1 MTQEVAILGGLFNA
15 FLWGSW
21 AVVLKKLGNYPLDA
35 FFLGL
40 YVCSFVLV
48 WLLTWLVLGEELFK
62 EMARVWR
69 ERPAV
74 IIVTLVAGATFV
86 IGVRLTLT
94 IFTAVGL
101 SVTAPIQTFMSLILG
116 TSLAALV
123 GGTPAALAPL
133 DLVVSCLLLFAAA
146 MATVRARIVR
156 DRSLFEAA
164 AAQLRQAAGETSQR
178 LILKNMALVGLASAI
193 ITAYPLGL
201 SYSLQAPGH
210 EFGLTPLAYMTVLVT
225 GSLVGAVLTSGARLT
240 RRRQW
245 SLFIG
250 AGWRIHRYSLIA
262 AGAHYGGNIIN
273 AFATGALT
281 AAVSWPIGTTSQL
294 WTYVWGLATG
304 EFKRAPRKSYLLLAS
319 GAALY
324 VAGILYLRWAL
335 LRSS

>member
-21 AVVLKKLGNYPLDA
+21 AVVLKKLDGYPLDA

-40 YVCSFVLV
+40 YIFSFVFV
-48 WLLTWLVLGEELFK
+48 WILAWMALGEELFD
-62 EMARVWR
+62 EMAQVWR
-69 ERPAV
+69 ARPAV
-74 IIVTLVAGATFV
+74 IIIALAAGGTFV
-86 IGVRLTLT
+86 IGVRITLT
-94 IFTAVGL
+94 VFTAVGL

-123 GGTPAALAPL
+123 GGRPAALAPL
-133 DLVVSCLLLFAAA
+133 DLMVACLLLFAAA
-146 MATVRARIVR
+146 MATVWARILR

-164 AAQLRQAAGETSQR
+164 ASQLRDAAEETSRR
-178 LILKNMALVGLASAI
+178 LIAKNMALVGLASAI

-201 SYSLQAPGH
+201 SYSLRAPGR
-210 EFGLTPLAYMTVLVT
+210 EYGLTPLSYIIVLVT
-225 GSLVGAVLTSGARLT
+225 GSLIGAVLTSGAILT
-240 RRRQW
+240 LRRQW
-245 SLFIG
+245 SLFLR
-250 AGWRIHRYSLIA
+250 AGWAKHRYSLIA

-304 EFKRAPRKSYLLLAS
+304 EFKGAPRKSYLLIAT
-319 GAALY
+319 GALLY
-324 VAGILYLRWAL
+324 LAGILYLRWAL
-335 LRSS
+335 LRSA